1 MLDLGAKM
9 ILEIIDKIPQQ
20 PQRQDSLASQLA
32 DLRIA
37 ANKLGLY
44 DAADFIRKLLEDEQ
58 DGFIY
63 KS

>member
-32 DLRIA
+32 DLRVA
-37 ANKLGLY
+37 ANRLGLY
-44 DAADFIRKLLEDEQ
+44 DAADFIAKVLEEEQ
-58 DGFIY
+58 DGLTHG
-63 KS
+63 